1 MQQYSGKSKCCERL
15 SLSQTNRNKFSGAT
29 MYRVLR
35 LDKFIGET
43 GNRVQRGQL
52 AQDTLFR
59 FVDLQNDVV

>member
-1 MQQYSGKSKCCERL
+1 
-15 SLSQTNRNKFSGAT
+15 